1 MRIDEIES
9 FIRMCR
15 SALIEVEGIDSVL
28 TPVFA
33 RFLLIEVVAK
43 FENKFNELIRER
55 FKNTDD
61 ESVVYF
67 FGNEKLVKNLRYS
80 QVCDVLAR
88 FGNPHL
94 ARFKLRKSQ
103 NNPDFEV
110 YDGLIISRNNFAHG
124 TNITTTFNDIVDFY
138 EIGHTVLDHFNEAL
152 WLPKI

>member
-9 FIRMCR
+9 SIRMCR
-15 SALIEVEGIDSVL
+15 SALIEVEGIDSVV

-55 FKNTDD
+55 FKDADD

-67 FGNEKLVKNLRYS
+67 FGNEKLVRNLRYS
-80 QVCDVLAR
+80 QICDVLAK
-88 FGNPHL
+88 FGRPHL
-94 ARFKLRKSQ
+94 ARFKLLRSE

-110 YDGLIISRNNFAHG
+110 YDGLITSRNNFAHG
-124 TNITTTFNDIVDFY
+124 TNITTTFSDIVDFY